1 MDEGENLPQQD
12 RQTTII
18 SKESGY
24 KRHAICDSRDALA
37 IYLFVGARQQIVKSG
52 PSLTAKKVE
61 HCTPSLF
68 ALQSGAG
75 ATNLHADQVCSSDAG
90 QRAISAQFMMCN
102 PEHC

>member
-52 PSLTAKKVE
+52 PSLTAQKE
-61 HCTPSLF
+61 LSIAHQACLS
-68 ALQSGAG
+68 AM
-75 ATNLHADQVCSSDAG
+75 DQCLAERCWSNKST
-90 QRAISAQFMMCN
+90 R
-102 PEHC
+102 